1 MYEIYIRLKVE
12 RNVRCI
18 LKIFMRYNY
27 FIYNII
33 KDEIVNVYL
42 DKMFLGNYNF
52 LLCYGKIIIL

>member
-1 MYEIYIRLKVE
+1 MYEIYIRLKLE

-18 LKIFMRYNY
+18 LNIFMRYKY

-52 LLCYGKIIIL
+52 LLLYGKIIIL